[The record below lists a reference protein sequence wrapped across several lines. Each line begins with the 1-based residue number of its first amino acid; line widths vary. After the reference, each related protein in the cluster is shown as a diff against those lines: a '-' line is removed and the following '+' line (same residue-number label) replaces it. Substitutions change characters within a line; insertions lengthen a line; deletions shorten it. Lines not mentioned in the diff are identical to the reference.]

1 MKGWVGGVGGF
12 LSPLLLRQSPVPFRG
27 CMGGQG
33 RRVASKSFFEFL
45 EREGL
50 QPLLMTVCHRGPAPP
65 SRENAGAGPRGDR
78 PGKKKEAG
86 PEKIYRETEILT
98 CTWGP

>member
-1 MKGWVGGVGGF
+1 MKGWVGGGGGVP
-12 LSPLLLRQSPVPFRG
+12 LSFAPQTKPGSFQGLHG
-27 CMGGQG
+27 GGQG

-78 PGKKKEAG
+78 PGKKKKPG
-86 PEKIYRETEILT
+86 PRKFIEKQKY
-98 CTWGP
+98 